1 MARLILESGGGRREI
16 RISGP
21 VTIGRS
27 PSATLP
33 LDDKTLSREHTQVY
47 GQGGHYFVKD
57 LDSKNGTF
65 LNGQLLRQAGQLK
78 NGDRIRVGPSVTLLV
93 AFDPQDQPVAKAAP
107 APPTPA
113 RPAARPVSRVVRE
126 DVASG
131 GIANFMATVIAIG
144 VFVAGSWFAKHI
156 FLGFL
161 LPMIPR

>member
-27 PSATLP
+27 PSATFA

-47 GQGGHYFVKD
+47 GQGGRFFVKD
-57 LDSKNGTF
+57 LDSKNGTY
-65 LNGQLLRQAGQLK
+65 LNGQLLRQAEALK

-93 AFDPQDQPVAKAAP
+93 AFDPQDQPAAKAAP
-107 APPTPA
+107 PPPA
-113 RPAARPVSRVVRE
+113 RSAARPPTRARE
-126 DVASG
+126 EVASG
-131 GIANFMATVIAIG
+131 GGVARFMATAIALG

-156 FLGFL
+156 FLSFL